1 MTLTTRLALPL
12 LSFTGVLIP
21 PKREAM
27 RRLSAVL
34 TLFEA
39 DRISRNFSA
48 MDRAFPVL
56 RLPPAAAPSMP
67 LPEGPPM
74 QPPKGLEAFLA
85 RRSVTALVVVKHG
98 ALVAE
103 RYLQGTGAEDLRISW
118 SVAKS
123 FLSALFGILVG
134 QGAIRSIEDAVTDYA
149 PALRGTAYDGVPIRA
164 VLAMSSGVR
173 FDEDYLSFFSDINRM
188 GRVLALGQS
197 MDGFAASL
205 KARDRAAGEA
215 WAYVS
220 IDTHVLGMVLRGATG
235 RPVAEL
241 MAEHLILPMGL
252 EAAPY
257 YLTDGLGEPF
267 VLGGLNLRTRDF
279 ARFGLMFAQGG
290 ALNGRQIVPEDW
302 VAASTRPQARTP
314 PGDFGYGFQW
324 WLPPGAEPGEFLARG
339 IYGQFVYVHRPSG
352 TVVAINAADRA
363 FSDMGVPE
371 DYIATFRKIAQL

>member
-1 MTLTTRLALPL
+1 MPLTTRLALPL
-12 LSFTGVLIP
+12 LSFAGVVLP
-21 PKREAM
+21 PKRVALQ
-27 RRLSAVL
+27 RLSAVL
-34 TLFEA
+34 TLFEP
-39 DRISRNFSA
+39 DRISANFSA

-56 RLPPAAAPSMP
+56 RLPASAAPSA
-67 LPEGPPM
+67 LPAGPPLLW
-74 QPPKGLEAFLA
+74 PAALDDFLT
-85 RRSVTALVVVKHG
+85 RRSVTGLVALRDG
-98 ALVAE
+98 AIVAE
-103 RYLQGTGAEDLRISW
+103 RYLKGTGAEDLRISW

-134 QGAIRSIEDAVTDYA
+134 QGVIRSIEAPVTDYA

-173 FDEDYLSFFSDINRM
+173 FDEDYLAFFSDINRM
-188 GRVLALGQS
+188 GRVLALGRS
-197 MDGFAASL
+197 MDGFALSL
-205 KARDRAAGEA
+205 KARDRAAGQE

-235 RPVAEL
+235 RPVADL

-267 VLGGLNLRTRDF
+267 VLGGLNMRTRDF

-290 ALNGRQIVPEDW
+290 VLAGRRIVPEDW

-339 IYGQFVYVHRPSG
+339 IYGQFVYVNRPRG
-352 TVVAINAADRA
+352 TVVAVNAADRA
-363 FSDMGVPE
+363 FSEIGVPE
-371 DYIATFRKIAQL
+371 DYIAAFRQIARL

>member
-1 MTLTTRLALPL
+1 MPLTTHLALPL
-12 LSFTGVLIP
+12 LSLAGAVLP
-21 PKREAM
+21 PKRVAL

-34 TLFEA
+34 TLFEP
-39 DRISRNFSA
+39 DRISANFSA

-56 RLPPAAAPSMP
+56 RLPAAQTPSP
-67 LPEGPPM
+67 LPAGPPM
-74 QPPKGLEAFLA
+74 PWTTDLDDFLI
-85 RRSVTALVVVKHG
+85 RRSVTGLVVLKDG
-98 ALVAE
+98 AIVAE

-134 QGAIRSIEDAVTDYA
+134 QGTIRSIEDVVTVYA
-149 PALRGTAYDGVPIRA
+149 PALRGTAYDGVSIRA

-188 GRVLALGQS
+188 GRVLALGRS

-205 KARDRAAGEA
+205 TGRDRAAGEA

-235 RPVAEL
+235 RPVADL

-267 VLGGLNLRTRDF
+267 VLGGLNLRTRDY

-290 ALNGRQIVPEDW
+290 VLDGRRIVPEDW

-352 TVVAINAADRA
+352 TVVALNAADRA

-371 DYIATFRKIAQL
+371 DYIAAFRRIARL